1 MVRFSC
7 EKALLQGAVNTAS
20 RAVAAKSSIPALEGI
35 LLEGGDTL
43 TLSGYNMQTGI
54 RTGVDA
60 QIQSPGRIVLS
71 ARLFGEMIRKMPD
84 DVIVFDADDK
94 LTVHLTC
101 GDASFE
107 IMGLSADDYPE
118 LPEVDD
124 QFSVTLEQRTLKAM
138 INQTSFAVSVNE
150 ARPIHTGALFE
161 ISDKGLTMV
170 AVDGFR
176 LALRREPLEHID
188 GGAFKFV
195 APGAA
200 LNEVEKICADTD
212 DMVTVTQGKR
222 HLMFEA
228 GATQLICRRLE
239 GEFLDYK
246 NAIPTTNPICIEVD
260 NKTMIESLDRV
271 SVVIS
276 EKLKSPVRCAVQPG
290 PGVYVRP
297 DRKRRSPGYLPRPRR
312 RTGAGDRLQQPLS
325 HGRPALCPGGHGEN
339 AAEHHFAH
347 FTPVGGAGAGG
358 GWGALPS
365 LYAVVG
371 LPSAEGEKIEGLL
384 LKKKTAYYIYERGS
398 LLWTITITTEYI
410 KLQDLLKFGRGGR
423 DRRRGQTAGSGGRGP
438 GQWGGMHHAGQ
449 EDPSRRRGGT
459 PNGTDADGVSMRIEG
474 PAAGGLPELRHA
486 RQLTV

>member
-1 MVRFSC
+1 MLRFSC
-7 EKALLQGAVNTAS
+7 EKALLQSAVNTVS

-35 LLEGGDTL
+35 LVEGSDRL
-43 TLSGYNMQTGI
+43 TMSGYNMQTGI
-54 RTGVDA
+54 RTAFEAEVHEE
-60 QIQSPGRIVLS
+60 GRIVLN
-71 ARLFGEMIRKMPD
+71 ARLFGEIIRKLPD
-84 DVIVFDADDK
+84 DLVVFAADEK
-94 LTVHLTC
+94 YMVRLTC

-107 IMGLSADDYPE
+107 IMGLSAEDYPE

-124 QFSVTLEQRTLKAM
+124 EYSVAIQQGTLKAM

-276 EKLKSPVRCAVQPG
+276 EKLKSPVRCLFSQDR
-290 PGVYVRP
+290 VYM
-297 DRKRRSPGYLPRPRR
+297 SA
-312 RTGAGDRLQQPLS
+312 RTGNGEARDICPVRGDGQELEIGFNNRYLMDAL
-325 HGRPALCPGGHGEN
+325 RYAPADTVKMQLNTGISPCII
-339 AAEHHFAH
+339 
-347 FTPVGGAGAGG
+347 TPVDDSDNFLYMV
-358 GWGALPS
+358 LP
-365 LYAVVG
+365 VR
-371 LPSAEGEKIEGLL
+371 
-384 LKKKTAYYIYERGS
+384 LKA
-398 LLWTITITTEYI
+398 
-410 KLQDLLKFGRGGR
+410 Q
-423 DRRRGQTAGSGGRGP
+423 
-438 GQWGGMHHAGQ
+438 
-449 EDPSRRRGGT
+449 
-459 PNGTDADGVSMRIEG
+459 
-474 PAAGGLPELRHA
+474 
-486 RQLTV
+486 